1 MTRGS
6 SSRPGALHNEVASLK
21 AGKRYEASVWVLASR
36 PGVEIEVNLFELR
49 GGRRFAVDTI
59 GAVATAG
66 QWQRLDVS
74 HDTHLPGSTLA
85 VELLAPT
92 LASGTNLLVDDLAVR
107 AASSSMSI
115 H

>member
-1 MTRGS
+1 M
-6 SSRPGALHNEVASLK
+6 ASLK

-36 PGVEIEVNLFELR
+36 PGVEVEVNLFELR
-49 GGRRFAVDTI
+49 GGRRFAVDTV
-59 GAVATAG
+59 GAVNTAG
-66 QWQRLDVS
+66 QWQRRDVS
-74 HDTHLPGSTLA
+74 HDTHRPGATLA

-107 AASSSMSI
+107 AASSSMSM